1 MSPFAP
7 AGAALILMAALWMER
22 AQAWMLQA
30 GMAAAY
36 SNLDDAA
43 ATVEPW
49 ERRAAIRCFQ
59 SWIIAYA
66 ALLAVFLAGFCWG
79 RL

>member
-1 MSPFAP
+1 MSPLAP
-7 AGAALILMAALWMER
+7 AGAALILMAALWIEK

-36 SNLDDAA
+36 SNLDGADATA
-43 ATVEPW
+43 EPW
-49 ERRAAIRCFQ
+49 ERRAAIRCLQ
-59 SWIIAYA
+59 SWIIVYA
-66 ALLAVFLAGFCWG
+66 AAIFAFLAGFCWG

>member
-1 MSPFAP
+1 MSPLAP
-7 AGAALILMAALWMER
+7 AGAALILMAALWIEK

-36 SNLDDAA
+36 SNLDDADA
-43 ATVEPW
+43 IAEPW
-49 ERRAAIRCFQ
+49 ERRAARRCLQ

-66 ALLAVFLAGFCWG
+66 AVIAAFLAGFSWG